1 MPAPIDSDYVDD
13 ALELLVNQF
22 ADPLSFV
29 RELVQNAIDAGSAE
43 IDVSCE
49 LQPEA
54 AGERGTLII
63 RVDDYGDG
71 MDRNIIDTRLTRLFS
86 SDKEEDLTKIGK
98 FGIGFVSVFA
108 VQPDAVC
115 LDTGRLG
122 ESWRVLFRKD
132 RTFTRIRLRE
142 PVEGTKIQVI
152 KKVTR
157 AEYEELEPRL
167 KKALRFH
174 CKHVEVALRYGGEVV
189 SEPMDLDALL
199 KVTGSAGTTSAVV
212 GITRPEQPALAG
224 YYNRGLTLLEEKSPI
239 PRVSFKVNSP
249 HLEHTLSRDNVLR
262 DENYQATMALVE
274 TLLRGPLLLSLLQ
287 ALDAALR
294 AADKTAAGPY
304 LTALAALLRQGV
316 TLPAEG
322 QELAVASGLQ
332 GELYPLAQLEQ
343 AAEQALLVHAAAA
356 SPLCSELV
364 AKNGVAVVPWQA
376 PLVDAVYSVL
386 AQRRES
392 GSRKKAALEAESEP
406 PAEPSPEELDAY
418 RIERRFVFPLPYA
431 PAADADKQR
440 GEALCAAVLAIL
452 RRSGSRGCA
461 AVALGH
467 LAYPGSGAG
476 DRLSITQPE
485 ALTLSPFP
493 AETAKTI
500 TGGLVINAD
509 RPTVRELLPLCD
521 REPELAAYTLLKHGY
536 LGTMTAEFDTMLLGA
551 ALETRWRRRKT

>member
-1 MPAPIDSDYVDD
+1 MSAANDSDYVDD

-29 RELVQNAIDAGSAE
+29 RELVQNSIDAGSAE
-43 IDVSCE
+43 IDVSCA
-49 LQPEA
+49 LQPDA
-54 AGERGTLII
+54 GGERGTMII

-71 MDRNIIDTRLTRLFS
+71 MDRSIIDNRLTRLFS
-86 SDKEEDLTKIGK
+86 SDKEDDLTKIGK

-152 KKVTR
+152 KQVAR
-157 AEYEELEPRL
+157 SEFEELAPRL

-174 CKHVEVALRYGGEVV
+174 CKHVEATLRYDGELV
-189 SEPMDLDALL
+189 SEPMDLDVLL
-199 KVTGSAGTTSAVV
+199 KVADRAGTTSAVV
-212 GITRPEQPALAG
+212 GITRREQAAVAG

-239 PRVSFKVNSP
+239 PRISFKVNSP

-274 TLLRGPLLLSLLQ
+274 ELLRGPLLLVLLQ
-287 ALDAALR
+287 ALDAAVR
-294 AADKTAAGPY
+294 AADKAEVLPY
-304 LTALAALLRQGV
+304 MTALAALLRQGLK
-316 TLPAEG
+316 LPAEA
-322 QELAVASGLQ
+322 QELVVASGLI

-343 AAEQALLVHAAAA
+343 AAEKHMLVHAAVA
-356 SPLCSELV
+356 SPLYAELL
-364 AKNGVAVVPWQA
+364 AQGGVAVAPWQA
-376 PLVDAVYSVL
+376 PLVDAVYAML
-386 AQRRES
+386 AQRRVQ
-392 GSRKKAALEAESEP
+392 GSRKKTGLEAEQEP

-418 RIERRFVFPLPYA
+418 RIERRFVLPLPYA
-431 PAADADKQR
+431 PADAAEDQR
-440 GEALCAAVLAIL
+440 GAALCTAVQAIL
-452 RRSGSRGCA
+452 RKSGSRDCEK
-461 AVALGH
+461 VALGH

-476 DRLSITQPE
+476 ERLSVTQPE

-493 AETAKTI
+493 AETGKII
-500 TGGLVINAD
+500 TGALVLNAD
-509 RPTVRELLPLCD
+509 RPTLKELLPLCD

-536 LGTMTAEFDTMLLGA
+536 LGMMTAEFDTQLLSA